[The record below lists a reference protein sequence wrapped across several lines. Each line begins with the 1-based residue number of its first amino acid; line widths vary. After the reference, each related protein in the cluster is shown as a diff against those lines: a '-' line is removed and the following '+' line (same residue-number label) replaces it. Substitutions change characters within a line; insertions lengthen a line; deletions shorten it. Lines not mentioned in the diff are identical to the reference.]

1 MRERETKMEFHSPLG
16 KLMATFMHEK
26 QACGY
31 RYDIGLHAL
40 RRLDNFLCE
49 QGLHAIAL
57 PREVVERWT
66 AKRDHEQP
74 GTQKVRITIV
84 RQFALFVRRQGFDAH
99 VPQTRQAS
107 VVNMDFTPYVFQRE
121 EVKNLLE
128 AADQLP
134 PDRRSPLRHLIMP
147 EVFRL
152 LYCCGMRIG
161 EVLRLRVADVDLDAG
176 ILTVRNAKFSKD
188 RLLPL
193 PASMTVRLQQY
204 APVMGEPAP
213 EAMFF
218 PAPDG
223 DPYSTVTIYGVFRH
237 LLRECG
243 IPHRGRGEGPRLHEL
258 RHAFAVHNLERWYR
272 QGENLDAKLPLLAA
286 YLGHQGLAGTQRYLR
301 LTPEIFPD
309 ICSRLEDFLGHV
321 IPRRRNK

>member
-1 MRERETKMEFHSPLG
+1 MREQDTKMEFHSPLSE
-16 KLMATFMHEK
+16 LMATFLREK

-49 QGLHAIAL
+49 QGLHTVAL
-57 PREVVERWT
+57 PRELVERWT
-66 AKRDHEQP
+66 AKREHEQP
-74 GTQKVRITIV
+74 GTQKVRIIMV
-84 RQFALFVRRQGFDAH
+84 RQFAFFVRRQGFDAY
-99 VPQTRQAS
+99 VPPTRPVS
-107 VVNMDFTPYVFQRE
+107 VVNLDFTPYVFQRK
-121 EVKNLLE
+121 EVRSLLE

-134 PDRRSPLRHLIMP
+134 LDRRSPRRHLIMP

-152 LYCCGMRIG
+152 LYGCGMRVG

-176 ILTVRNAKFSKD
+176 ILTVRNAKFRKD

-193 PASMTVRLQQY
+193 PPSLIVRLQHY
-204 APVMGEPAP
+204 AGVRGHSAP

-223 DPYSTVTIYGVFRH
+223 GPYSTVAVYGVFRH

-243 IPHRGRGEGPRLHEL
+243 IAHGGRGKGPRLHEL

-272 QGENLDAKLPLLAA
+272 RGENLDAKLPLLAA
-286 YLGHQGLAGTQRYLR
+286 YLGHRGLAGTQRYLR

-309 ICSRLEDFLGHV
+309 IGSRLEEFLGHL
-321 IPRRRNK
+321 IPRGREQ

>member
-1 MRERETKMEFHSPLG
+1 MREQEIKMEFHSPLG
-16 KLMATFMHEK
+16 ELMSRFIREK

-31 RYDIGLHAL
+31 RYDVGLHAL

-49 QGLHAIAL
+49 SGLHAIAL
-57 PREVVERWT
+57 PRELIERWT

-84 RQFALFVRRQGFDAH
+84 RQFALFVRGQGFDAH
-99 VPQTRQAS
+99 VPHTRQQS
-107 VVNMDFTPYVFQRE
+107 VANMDFTPYVFPRE
-121 EVKNLLE
+121 EVKNLLD
-128 AADQLP
+128 AADHLP
-134 PDRRSPLRHLIMP
+134 PDRRSPMRHLIMP

-152 LYCCGMRIG
+152 LYCCGMRVG
-161 EVLRLRVADVDLDAG
+161 EVLRLSVADVDLDAG
-176 ILTVRNAKFSKD
+176 VLTIRNAKFNKD

-193 PASMTVRLQQY
+193 PKSMTVRLQQY
-204 APVMGEPAP
+204 AVVLGEPAP
-213 EAMFF
+213 EAIFF
-218 PAPDG
+218 PAPDSG
-223 DPYSTVTIYGVFRH
+223 PYSTVTVYAVFRH

-243 IPHRGRGEGPRLHEL
+243 IPHRGRGKGPRLHEL

-286 YLGHQGLAGTQRYLR
+286 YLGHQSLAGTQRYLR

-309 ICSRLEDFLGHV
+309 IRIRLENFMGHA
-321 IPRRRNK
+321 IPCRRGK